1 MIASNTDPRWFVFMF
16 LPVDELKRLAT
27 RAGWDVACSALQ
39 ACNTAAEFLQ
49 IVLDNATALLPP
61 GLSPAVLSGFVAL
74 VHRDV
79 ADEAASAAAA
89 AAADAA
95 AAIPPVYPDFA
106 GRTAEGQ
113 RDWWSLRCSERN
125 RMIGCGASILSA
137 PPSIAGQPTVCYL
150 GCTAGDG
157 DTFGGVA
164 DRFGLSREAL
174 HGINLGFVP
183 DLPRLSAR
191 TLDGHKLA
199 AGTRVALEPD
209 FPSKALV
216 DAIAAGRADP
226 CLRDEPR
233 VWWSPAQPVVA
244 QAPQPGAQAA
254 GPLGSPQGLLIPP
267 PLGPPPGLAPSLA
280 VGGQPAVP
288 PGGQPADIATYAE
301 LLRASAVQCERLQQ
315 QLAAAQAAASRPPAV
330 PSLPLVPGSVGVPA
344 PVGGFGPIGGFG
356 PGAFGGG
363 APAGP
368 PSSSCFLPVGV
379 SGPNLAELE
388 AQNAALLKTVRELT
402 GSVNDSFV
410 GESGASF
417 DPLNPASLSNPLAQ
431 SLACRILTLERDNL
445 RSDFT
450 TIKTV
455 NEYFMRASERVL
467 TNPSIPDAAARAIA
481 NLNRERAK
489 HAERVGAM
497 AEWGGGSEE
506 SFVRELMFKHTL
518 GAKDPSMKA
527 VEEIGMRL
535 FKEQRKRKIAPPLL
549 LSPTP
554 STMLP
559 GCCASLAAMA
569 AAAVAL
575 AALAP
580 SPSRSATAT
589 GARRN
594 AT

>member
-1 MIASNTDPRWFVFMF
+1 MDCPEFAMIASNTDPRWFVFMF
-16 LPVDELKRLAT
+16 LPVDELKRLSAL
-27 RAGWDVACSALQ
+27 AGWDAACSALQ
-39 ACNTAAEFLQ
+39 ACTTVTAADFLQ
-49 IVLDNATALLPP
+49 LVLDNATALLPP

-79 ADEAASAAAA
+79 ADEAASAAAAAAA

-315 QLAAAQAAASRPPAV
+315 QLAAAQAAASRPPRRPQPAARPWV
-330 PSLPLVPGSVGVPA
+330 SRRARSRRGLWPHRGLWPRCIRGRRSCWPTELVVLPARRRQRPEPCRA
-344 PVGGFGPIGGFG
+344 RGPE
-356 PGAFGGG
+356 
-363 APAGP
+363 
-368 PSSSCFLPVGV
+368 CRT
-379 SGPNLAELE
+379 
-388 AQNAALLKTVRELT
+388 AQN
-402 GSVNDSFV
+402 
-410 GESGASF
+410 
-417 DPLNPASLSNPLAQ
+417 
-431 SLACRILTLERDNL
+431 
-445 RSDFT
+445 
-450 TIKTV
+450 
-455 NEYFMRASERVL
+455 
-467 TNPSIPDAAARAIA
+467 
-481 NLNRERAK
+481 
-489 HAERVGAM
+489 
-497 AEWGGGSEE
+497 
-506 SFVRELMFKHTL
+506 
-518 GAKDPSMKA
+518 
-527 VEEIGMRL
+527 
-535 FKEQRKRKIAPPLL
+535 
-549 LSPTP
+549 
-554 STMLP
+554 
-559 GCCASLAAMA
+559 
-569 AAAVAL
+569 
-575 AALAP
+575 
-580 SPSRSATAT
+580 
-589 GARRN
+589 GARTYRQRQRLVCW
-594 AT
+594 